1 MKKGEKKVTLEDGSK
16 ITLFEHKWGIS
27 AIELAKLE
35 SVTPDAIHMRVMRF
49 GNPFQRRNKET
60 FYEKKYGKTVM
71 AIAMELGLHPITV
84 ANRENKYG
92 DVYHE
97 PEAFIGKYQRGK
109 QTAPKHWTESRTTRS
124 LATYFKLDDLK

>member
-1 MKKGEKKVTLEDGSK
+1 MKKGDKKVTTADGKK

-49 GNPFQRRNKET
+49 GNPFQRRKQET
-60 FYEKKYGKTVM
+60 FYEKKYGKTIS
-71 AIAMELGLHPITV
+71 AIAKELGLHPITC

-97 PEAFIGKYQRGK
+97 PDAFIGKYQRGRQK
-109 QTAPKHWTESRTTRS
+109 AAKHWSESRTSRS
-124 LATYFKLDDLK
+124 LATYFKLEDLK

>member
-35 SVTPDAIHMRVMRF
+35 GVTPDAIHMRVMRF
-49 GNPFQRRNKET
+49 GNPFQRRKQET
-60 FYEKKYGKTVM
+60 FYEKKYGKTIM
-71 AIAMELGLHPITV
+71 AIAKELGIHPITC
-84 ANRENKYG
+84 AQRENKYG

-97 PEAFIGKYQRGK
+97 PEAPIGKWNRGK
-109 QTAPKHWTESRTTRS
+109 QRAAKHWTEGRTTRS
-124 LATYFKLDDLK
+124 LATYFKLEDIL